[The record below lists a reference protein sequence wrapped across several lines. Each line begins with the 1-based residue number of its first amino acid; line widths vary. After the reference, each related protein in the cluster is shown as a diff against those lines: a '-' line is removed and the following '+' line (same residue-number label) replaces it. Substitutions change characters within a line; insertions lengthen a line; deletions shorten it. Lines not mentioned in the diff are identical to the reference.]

1 MPVRGFFEPRKIEIL
16 ERAAV
21 PAAEKLINDTKGS
34 SLLHFAIVVVIHLI
48 FLHTVP
54 VLPVDVERKGEM
66 QI

>member
-16 ERAAV
+16 ERAGM
-21 PAAEKLINDTKGS
+21 AEKLINDTKGS